1 MPLGGGSS
9 EHTVAAAYGSGSI
22 QTLRQRYRE
31 MAVGTPSITAQKF
44 GGLDPQKLAWI
55 YRTLYLSRKMNE
67 REILLHRQGRS
78 YFQIS
83 AAGHEALQIAA
94 ALALRPGYD
103 WFYPYYRDRALCLA
117 LGVQPY
123 QMFLQGVGGFHC

>member
-1 MPLGGGSS
+1 
-9 EHTVAAAYGSGSI
+9 
-22 QTLRQRYRE
+22 
-31 MAVGTPSITAQKF
+31 MAVGTPSLAEQKH
-44 GGLDPQKLAWI
+44 GGLDRERLVWI
-55 YRTLYLSRKMNE
+55 YRTMFLSRKMDE

-103 WFYPYYRDRALCLA
+103 WFYPYYRDRTLALA
-117 LGVQPY
+117 LGITPTDMLLEALGAGSAQIGRASCRARGWV
-123 QMFLQGVGGFHC
+123 